1 MEGYFNGLS
10 PELKEKAGKI
20 KLLVTDVDGVLTDG
34 GIIYDNSGMEYKRF
48 NAKDGFIVHPL
59 KKNGVL
65 VGAISGRKSKVVED
79 RFEELKFDFH
89 YHGIWDKD
97 KKLREILEVLEI
109 AYEEVAYI
117 GDDLID
123 LPLLKK
129 VGFSICPSDTLPYIK
144 KEVDFI
150 SSFAGGQ
157 GVFREVGDLIL
168 ESKGLLNFVIEKYS
182 NK

>member
-1 MEGYFNGLS
+1 MQGYFEDLS
-10 PELKEKAGKI
+10 PEIKEKAAKI

-48 NAKDGFIVHPL
+48 NAKDGFVVHPL

-65 VGAISGRKSKVVED
+65 VGAISGRKSKVVEH
-79 RFEELKFDFH
+79 RLEELKFDFH
-89 YHGIWDKD
+89 YHDIWDKD
-97 KKLREILEVLEI
+97 KKLREILEVLEVN
-109 AYEEVAYI
+109 YEEVAYI

-129 VGFSICPSDTLPYIK
+129 VGFSICPADTFPYIK

-150 SSFAGGQ
+150 SSCKGGH

-168 ESKGLLNFVIEKYS
+168 HSKDLLDFVISKYAD
-182 NK
+182 K